1 MKKRVLIIG
10 WDCAAP
16 ELVFD
21 AFKDDMPN
29 THRLMAEG
37 IYGELESTIPPI
49 TVPAWMCMMTSRDP
63 GELGIY
69 GFRNRKDYSYDALTI
84 ANAHAV
90 KVPTLWDLLGQ
101 AQKKSVVLGVPLTY
115 PAKPFPG
122 WMVTSFLTPERNPQ
136 WTFPRRLSREIDQV
150 VSDYMIDIPN
160 FRTDRARRTGTTTP
174 QDDSPTLQTRT
185 PSD

>member
-1 MKKRVLIIG
+1 MKKRVLVIG

-29 THRLMAEG
+29 THRLMAQG
-37 IYGELESTIPPI
+37 TYGELESTIPPI

-84 ANAHAV
+84 ANAHARES
-90 KVPTLWDLLGQ
+90 PNTLG
-101 AQKKSVVLGVPLTY
+101 SV
-115 PAKPFPG
+115 
-122 WMVTSFLTPERNPQ
+122 
-136 WTFPRRLSREIDQV
+136 
-150 VSDYMIDIPN
+150 
-160 FRTDRARRTGTTTP
+160 RTGTKEIRRFRGAAHLSRQAVSGMDGYQFP
-174 QDDSPTLQTRT
+174 HA
-185 PSD
+185 

>member
-1 MKKRVLIIG
+1 
-10 WDCAAP
+10 
-16 ELVFD
+16 
-21 AFKDDMPN
+21 MPN
-29 THRLMAEG
+29 TRRLMEKG

-84 ANAHAV
+84 ANSHAI

-122 WMVTSFLTPERNPQ
+122 WMVYQFSSHPTANSQ
-136 WTFPRRLSREIDQV
+136 WTFPRRLTREITQV
-150 VSDYMIDIPN
+150 ASDYMIDIPN
-160 FRTDRARRTGTTTP
+160 FSDRPTRRTGTTNSSKMTTERF
-174 QDDSPTLQTRT
+174 QTCTLSAR
-185 PSD
+185 DKGLGLFHDG